1 MLTLN
6 KLKETSVNYPCKA
19 VNIFDFQSS
28 SKCYLFLANLHCRA
42 TENLLHSFPRFN
54 VP

>member
-1 MLTLN
+1 VLTLN
-6 KLKETSVNYPCKA
+6 KLKETSVNYPECKA

-42 TENLLHSFPRFN
+42 T
-54 VP
+54 